1 MSVSIYRSKVQN
13 LEKDISD
20 LEISIGK
27 EREKIRKATDKI
39 QRTKSTAT
47 LKSSQKTLVD
57 SQKKIGTLTKNKADK
72 IKALNTALKQLE
84 STLDRETKKN
94 QTSELKHSKSITSE
108 LMKQQKLAENIAKS
122 PIEIN
127 FEKLP
132 EKINVLFLAA
142 NPSDQSS
149 LRLDHEIR
157 SIHEKIRTSKHRDSI
172 NLEARWAVRPND
184 LLQEINEVQ
193 PHIVHFSGHGS
204 EENDIILEN
213 SEGETSLFS
222 KELVTQLMKTMSSS
236 IRLVIFNNC
245 FSSGQAESVTEH
257 VECAIGMNEAISDD
271 AAKEFAAQFY
281 SAIGFGKSV
290 EEAFEQGKLALDIA
304 GIQERDILELYT
316 QEGIDSSSLIL
327 VKP

>member
-1 MSVSIYRSKVQN
+1 MSLSMSRSKVQS
-13 LEKDISD
+13 LEKDIAD

-27 EREKIRKATDKI
+27 EKEKIRKATDKI
-39 QRTKSTAT
+39 QRTKSAAT
-47 LKSSQKTLVD
+47 LKSSQKTSVD
-57 SQKKIGTLTKNKADK
+57 SQKKIGTLTKKKAEK
-72 IKALNTALKQLE
+72 LKALNTALGQLD
-84 STLDRETKKN
+84 SAQGRENKKN
-94 QTSELKHSKSITSE
+94 QTSELKHSKNITSE
-108 LMKQQKLAENIAKS
+108 LMKQKTLAENIS
-122 PIEIN
+122 NNPIEIN

-142 NPSDQSS
+142 NPSDQSF

-157 SIHEKIRTSKHRDSI
+157 SIHEKIRASKHRDSI
-172 NLEARWAVRPND
+172 KLEARWAVRPND

-245 FSSGQAESVTEH
+245 FSSGQAESVTAH